1 MTAKLFLLL
10 ISAATFAQDASEA
23 TPDAGTAINA
33 TNIFQNLM
41 QSYAGITNLLTGFM
55 YLLGIGL
62 TVSAVLKFKKFGHR
76 TAFMHIEA
84 GMLGPAIQ
92 FMVGVTFLYTP
103 SLLEILNYTLFR
115 DGSIESVMTYTSAN
129 MSSDWQ
135 QVMNPILG
143 MVQIIGL
150 IAFIRGF
157 LILSK
162 SVHKDGGNQPGQ
174 ITKGIVH
181 ICGGVLGINVVQTI
195 NVVNATFGLN

>member
-1 MTAKLFLLL
+1 MIVKLLL
-10 ISAATFAQDASEA
+10 LFTNIMAFAQDSDS
-23 TPDAGTAINA
+23 TDSSGTVVNA

-41 QSYAGITNLLTGFM
+41 QSYAGITNFLTGFM

-92 FMVGVTFLYTP
+92 FMIGVTFLYAP

-115 DGSIESVMTYTSAN
+115 EGDISSVMTYTSEN
-129 MSSDWQ
+129 MTSDWQ

-174 ITKGIVH
+174 VSKGIVH